1 MNRRELL
8 REMSRVQATWVN
20 RNTPGTGDVNIAV
33 EDEQEYLTKIVA
45 VFERAREDV
54 RRKRGRSVTALQA
67 SAAID
72 ALLAG
77 FDRDQPRDRKG
88 RWSDREADLPS
99 TPSAPAKAPV
109 AKRRPKPEP
118 AKVMTPEATL
128 AAAPKALD
136 AEKGRSPS
144 KSQTAALERY
154 RGSDF
159 AEINAHLRGQAE
171 GKRPAWVD
179 KTVAEIDAAHA
190 DSKLTEDV
198 VVYRGIGN
206 VEKVFGAASKKNLTG
221 AEWIDDAPQ
230 SATADPDIA
239 DRFQRSEGAGKRTDA
254 LLIVR
259 VPAGT
264 GAIQLSDER
273 YEAEMLLER
282 KLRTRVISDTGP
294 WRRGQK
300 KPRTIEVEVV
310 PA

>member
-1 MNRRELL
+1 MKVTLALVSSGETLDTVTVSDDGDLTYDTGAAEPIVRSIKRLMGDEWMKAVADWSNGYLAL
-8 REMSRVQATWVN
+8 REAS
-20 RNTPGTGDVNIAV
+20 
-33 EDEQEYLTKIVA
+33 LT
-45 VFERAREDV
+45 
-54 RRKRGRSVTALQA
+54 
-67 SAAID
+67 AAFRYD
-72 ALLAG
+72 P
-77 FDRDQPRDRKG
+77 DQPRDRRG
-88 RWSDREADLPS
+88 RWSDREGDAPS
-99 TPSAPAKAPV
+99 VPSVKSDRAVPVAKPRPNPAPAKA
-109 AKRRPKPEP
+109 
-118 AKVMTPEATL
+118 MTPEATL

-159 AEINAHLRGQAE
+159 AEINAALRGS
-171 GKRPAWVD
+171 GKKTASID

-190 DSKLTEDV
+190 DSKLAEDV
-198 VVYRGIGN
+198 VVHRGIGN
-206 VEKVFGAASKKNLTG
+206 VDKVFGAASKKNLTG
-221 AEWIDDAPQ
+221 AEWIDEAPQ
-230 SATADPDIA
+230 STTADPDIA

-254 LLIVR
+254 RLIVR

-282 KLRTRVISDTGP
+282 GLRMRVISDTGP

-310 PA
+310 PV